1 MMVSMTQ
8 KPDFRNLL
16 TEAVEARSHL
26 FQPDHQSA
34 FRLFNGFTEGE
45 PSVTADL
52 FARTLLLHNFA
63 KQPDKNPGLIE
74 QAESI
79 LREMIPG
86 VQSVIRK
93 SRYSKSVVN
102 KNGLVSGDPPD
113 TVIEEN
119 DIRYAVDL
127 CLNQDASFY
136 LDTKFLRTWLKEE
149 LAANS
154 VLNAFAYTGS
164 LGVAALAGG
173 ASEVIHLDLNDSFLD
188 LARASTNLN
197 SLPYNPGSFLCMDFW
212 SAVKKFK
219 MTGIRFD
226 CIILDPPFFSKTD
239 KAVLDLNK
247 DTPRLINKIRPLIHD
262 GGKIILVNNALFLSG
277 NELITSIEPLCHE
290 GYMTIDRIIGAPED
304 VRGYPHTLRRAYP
317 VDPAPFNHPTKIM
330 ILSIHHT
337 R

>member
-1 MMVSMTQ
+1 MMVRMTQ

-16 TEAVEARSHL
+16 IQAVEARSHL
-26 FQPDHQSA
+26 FQPDNNSA

-45 PSVTADL
+45 PSVTIDL
-52 FARTLLLHNFA
+52 FARTLLLHNYA
-63 KQPDKNPGLIE
+63 KQPEKNTGLID
-74 QAESI
+74 QAENI

-86 VQSVIRK
+86 VQSVVRK

-102 KNGLVSGDPPD
+102 KNGLVSGDSPD

-119 DIRYAVDL
+119 GVCYAVDL

-136 LDTKFLRTWLKEE
+136 LDTRFLRIWLKEE
-149 LAANS
+149 PAANS

-164 LGVAALAGG
+164 LGVAAQAGG
-173 ASEVIHLDLNDSFLD
+173 ALKVIHLDLNDSFLD
-188 LARASTNLN
+188 LARASTKLN
-197 SLPYNPGSFLCMDFW
+197 SLPCSPDSFLCMDFW

-219 MTGIRFD
+219 MAGVRFD

-262 GGKIILVNNALFLSG
+262 GGRIIFVNNALFLSG

-290 GYMTIDRIIGAPED
+290 GYIAIDRIIDAPED
-304 VRGYPHTLRRAYP
+304 VRGYPHTVRRAYP
-317 VDPAPFNHPTKIM
+317 VDPAPFNHPTKII
-330 ILSIHHT
+330 ILSIQHRH
-337 R
+337 